1 MEIEVTIEKSLAEW
15 VAKNGPVSARIDT
28 NAVAT
33 VLARDGKV
41 YVRIDVDDAWA
52 DAVRSSVQGWVA
64 GWASQG

>member
-1 MEIEVTIEKSLAEW
+1 MEYEVTIEKSLAEW

-41 YVRIDVDDAWA
+41 YVRIDLDDAWVG
-52 DAVRSSVQGWVA
+52 AVVSSAPGWVA

>member
-1 MEIEVTIEKSLAEW
+1 MEYEVTIEKSLAEW

-28 NAVAT
+28 NISAT
-33 VLARDGKV
+33 VLARGGKV